1 MLNYEIILIRVTGP
15 DNRSQ
20 GKSPSV
26 NGLTQSDSSLAF
38 TLTSCI
44 EQVFIEKAISCK
56 RKKFS
61 GNICRRNVNQ
71 ELTNNSPSNIFP
83 IYA

>member
-1 MLNYEIILIRVTGP
+1 MLSYEILLISVTGP
-15 DNRSQ
+15 DDKSQ
-20 GKSPSV
+20 GKSASV

-44 EQVFIEKAISCK
+44 EQVFIEKAISRK
-56 RKKFS
+56 RKKYS

-71 ELTNNSPSNIFP
+71 EVTNNSPSNILS